1 MTQKELKTIRI
12 KKEIYDK
19 IKNYCDGRN
28 LKIYKWVQTILE
40 REVSS
45 GK

>member
-19 IKNYCDGRN
+19 IKNYCNDRN
-28 LKIYKWVQTILE
+28 LKIYKWVQMILE
-40 REVSS
+40 KEVSN